1 MKKIEFF
8 TARYCGKC
16 RALKRRLIDLKD
28 SLKDVEIVF
37 RDIDI
42 ERDLA
47 KIKKIDGV
55 PTLIYYLH
63 SEEIRRISGSI
74 YEEDILKFVDKEIS

>member
-28 SLKDVEIVF
+28 SLTDVEIVF

-47 KIKKIDGV
+47 KIQKIDGV
-55 PTLIYYLH
+55 PTLVYYLD
-63 SEEIRRISGSI
+63 SQEIGRISGSI
-74 YEEDILKFVDKEIS
+74 YAEDILKLVDKEIS

>member
-28 SLKDVEIVF
+28 SLTDVEIIF

-55 PTLIYYLH
+55 PTLIYYLD
-63 SEEIRRISGSI
+63 SKEIRRISGST
-74 YEEDILKFVDKEIS
+74 YEEDILKLVDKEIS

>member
-28 SLKDVEIVF
+28 SLTDVEIVF

-55 PTLIYYLH
+55 PTLIYYLD
-63 SEEIRRISGSI
+63 SAEISRISGSI
-74 YEEDILKFVDKEIS
+74 YEEDILKLVDKEIS

>member
-16 RALKRRLIDLKD
+16 RALKRRLIDLKN
-28 SLKDVEIVF
+28 LLTDVEIVF

-47 KIKKIDGV
+47 KMKKIDGV
-55 PTLIYYLH
+55 PTLIYYLD

-74 YEEDILKFVDKEIS
+74 YEEDILKLVDKERF

>member
-16 RALKRRLIDLKD
+16 RALKRRFIDLKD
-28 SLKDVEIVF
+28 QLTDIDLVF

-42 ERDLA
+42 ERSRARAD
-47 KIKKIDGV
+47 KVDGV
-55 PTLIYYLH
+55 PTLIYYIDGVEVNRL
-63 SEEIRRISGSI
+63 SGSI
-74 YEEDILKFVDKEIS
+74 YEEDIINLITEERK

>member
-16 RALKRRLIDLKD
+16 RALKRRFIDLKD
-28 SLKDVEIVF
+28 QLTDIDLVF

-42 ERDLA
+42 ERSRARAD
-47 KIKKIDGV
+47 KVDGV
-55 PTLIYYLH
+55 PTLIYYIDEVEVNRL
-63 SEEIRRISGSI
+63 SGSI
-74 YEEDILKFVDKEIS
+74 YEEDIINLITEERK